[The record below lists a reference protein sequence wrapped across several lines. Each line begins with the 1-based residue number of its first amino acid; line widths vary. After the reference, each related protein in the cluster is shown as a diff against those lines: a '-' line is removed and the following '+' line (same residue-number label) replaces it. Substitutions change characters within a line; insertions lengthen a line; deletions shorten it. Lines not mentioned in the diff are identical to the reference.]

1 MIKRFSAVTAILTS
15 AVVIAAGG
23 VALAQNTSNGTPK
36 KVTHHAAK
44 HSTHASR
51 ASETT
56 GVDTDNVQSGDQ
68 SAPDAAASQASAGE
82 EQSSEVQGN
91 DGPGGHA
98 DEAGA
103 EVDHQFEGQE

>member
-1 MIKRFSAVTAILTS
+1 MIKRFSTVTAILTS

-23 VALAQNTSNGTPK
+23 VALAQGANDGTREAQCP
-36 KVTHHAAK
+36 VGRPEHPHAALS
-44 HSTHASR
+44 H
-51 ASETT
+51 
-56 GVDTDNVQSGDQ
+56 
-68 SAPDAAASQASAGE
+68 ASAGN